1 MIAEK
6 KLTPAEI
13 KKREEIARAIER
25 DNPNMPMSKKM
36 AIATAQAKK
45 VAESMMREKKRLLL
59 TDEDLEEG
67 SPSFNYAVALATVE
81 EPEKNFVK
89 IGGKNIRKTMDMQTA
104 RRIVKDYESQ
114 QDEAKQDFNFKAK
127 ITDKGDAFEIGGDEF
142 VRESVKPKHRYAYI
156 VENTLNLRKS
166 YETLN
171 LAEEL
176 QTAAPVSSINKDAK
190 ISKILDLALSNG
202 IDIKNITPINLDQL
216 SVIDLDL
223 IEDDIKK
230 RIEDRKEAT
239 IGATSGMITGLLGT
253 WFRTLRGKIINKVS
267 DESLDALGKALK
279 ILKDSVNPTSDI
291 GQKIYTTKNIT
302 VAAIL
307 AASVSA
313 SVGGFLLLR
322 RFIRDREQRQLAKL
336 MYGDLGVK
344 GELQQIARRS
354 GLDNVSQRELML
366 LLPNLE
372 NFELSSP
379 QVRRL

>member
-13 KKREEIARAIER
+13 EKREEIARAIER

-127 ITDKGDAFEIGGDEF
+127 ITDKGDTFEIGGDEF

-156 VENTLNLRKS
+156 VENTLNLRES
-166 YETLN
+166 YQTLN
-171 LAEEL
+171 LRDVPNFFSKGI
-176 QTAAPVSSINKDAK
+176 TVDKNGNVS
-190 ISKILDLALSNG
+190 
-202 IDIKNITPINLDQL
+202 IKP
-216 SVIDLDL
+216 
-223 IEDDIKK
+223 
-230 RIEDRKEAT
+230 
-239 IGATSGMITGLLGT
+239 GLTHYKGFPGWPQGT
-253 WFRTLRGKIINKVS
+253 W
-267 DESLDALGKALK
+267 
-279 ILKDSVNPTSDI
+279 
-291 GQKIYTTKNIT
+291 GQ
-302 VAAIL
+302 
-307 AASVSA
+307 
-313 SVGGFLLLR
+313 
-322 RFIRDREQRQLAKL
+322 
-336 MYGDLGVK
+336 
-344 GELQQIARRS
+344 
-354 GLDNVSQRELML
+354 
-366 LLPNLE
+366 
-372 NFELSSP
+372 NFECMGS
-379 QVRRL
+379 